1 MKKIL
6 KNGLLIIII
15 ISITTYLTIGLASIY
30 RSNINRHNNLSN
42 NVDNEL
48 VYDNKNNNSSE
59 TKDDSSTSNKNNSS
73 SSSSKDNSSTSSK
86 NNSSSSSKD
95 NSSTSSKNNSSSSSK
110 NNSSSSS
117 KNNSSSSSKNNSS
130 STSSKNN
137 SSTSNKNNSSSSSN
151 KNNSSASSK
160 NNSSTSSKNNSSS
173 SSNKNN
179 SSTSSKNNSS
189 TSSKNNSSTSS
200 KNNSSSSSKNN
211 SSSTSSKNNSSTSN
225 KNNSSTSNKNNSSTS
240 NNNSS
245 SSSNNNSSN
254 SSNNS
259 SSTKPSQTVKVTGVS
274 LNKTSAEIY
283 LNNDTG
289 ISVNATVSPSN
300 ATNKNITWSS
310 SNSNIA
316 SVNNGYITAHNPGA
330 ATITV
335 KTVDGN
341 KQASINVIVKK
352 KVIVIIGASQVTRM
366 VWYKNNYS
374 SSKYKYNID
383 NGTLVYV
390 NESGTGIDW
399 QNTTGISR
407 AKSIIS
413 KYNSYKNYTYFY
425 VFFPLSGNTIQSF
438 SCDEISSTNS
448 TIKKFASGYNTS
460 IQSLKNSGYNVNGY
474 VVSMHPVRVSQRGN
488 NTKIVTNEDA
498 NSCTKSYRSNYKY
511 YKFNRVMKSIVES
524 SYSNNLKYESIF
536 VQIMDTKQG
545 KKENFSYKITY
556 NTTDGMHWDS
566 NTTNTYV
573 NMMLGYVNEL

>member
-6 KNGLLIIII
+6 RNGMLIIIAI
-15 ISITTYLTIGLASIY
+15 CITTYLVIGFTSIY
-30 RSNINRHNNLSN
+30 RDNINRHNNLLN
-42 NVDNEL
+42 DVDNEL
-48 VYDNKNNNSSE
+48 VYDNKNNSTTE
-59 TKDDSSTSNKNNSS
+59 TKDNSTASDKNTTNNSSKDNSTNSNKNNS
-73 SSSSKDNSSTSSK
+73 
-86 NNSSSSSKD
+86 
-95 NSSTSSKNNSSSSSK
+95 SSSSSK

-117 KNNSSSSSKNNSS
+117 SKNNSS
-130 STSSKNN
+130 SN
-137 SSTSNKNNSSSSSN
+137 
-151 KNNSSASSK
+151 
-160 NNSSTSSKNNSSS
+160 SSKNNSSS

-179 SSTSSKNNSS
+179 SSS
-189 TSSKNNSSTSS
+189 
-200 KNNSSSSSKNN
+200 
-211 SSSTSSKNNSSTSN
+211 SN
-225 KNNSSTSNKNNSSTS
+225 K
-240 NNNSS
+240 NNSS

-254 SSNNS
+254 SNNNNS

-289 ISVNATVSPSN
+289 FSVSATVSPSN

-341 KQASINVIVKK
+341 KQASINVVVKK

-366 VWYKNNYS
+366 VWYKNSYS
-374 SSKYKYNID
+374 SSRYKYNVD

-399 QNTTGISR
+399 QNSTGISR
-407 AKSIIS
+407 AKSIIG
-413 KYNSYKNYTYFY
+413 KYSSYKNYTYFY

-460 IQSLKNSGYNVNGY
+460 IQSIKNSGYNVKGY
-474 VVSMHPVRVSQRGN
+474 VASMHPVRVSQRGN
-488 NTKIVTNEDA
+488 NTKIVTNEDS

-511 YKFNRVMKSIVES
+511 YKFNLAMKSIVES
-524 SYSNNLKYESIF
+524 SYSNNLKYEPLFI
-536 VQIMDTKQG
+536 QIMDTKQG
-545 KKENFSYKITY
+545 KKVNFSYKITY

-573 NMMLGYVNEL
+573 NMLLGYINEL

>member
-6 KNGLLIIII
+6 RNGMLIIIAI
-15 ISITTYLTIGLASIY
+15 CITTYLVIGFTSIY
-30 RSNINRHNNLSN
+30 RDNINRHNNLLN
-42 NVDNEL
+42 DVDNEL
-48 VYDNKNNNSSE
+48 VYDNKNNSTTE
-59 TKDDSSTSNKNNSS
+59 TKDNSTASDKNTTNNSSKDNSTNSNKNNSS
-73 SSSSKDNSSTSSK
+73 SSSSK
-86 NNSSSSSKD
+86 NNSSSS
-95 NSSTSSKNNSSSSSK
+95 
-110 NNSSSSS
+110 
-117 KNNSSSSSKNNSS
+117 
-130 STSSKNN
+130 
-137 SSTSNKNNSSSSSN
+137 SNKNNSSSSSN
-151 KNNSSASSK
+151 KNNSSSSNK
-160 NNSSTSSKNNSSS
+160 NNSSSSNKNNSSS

-179 SSTSSKNNSS
+179 SSS
-189 TSSKNNSSTSS
+189 
-200 KNNSSSSSKNN
+200 
-211 SSSTSSKNNSSTSN
+211 SN
-225 KNNSSTSNKNNSSTS
+225 K
-240 NNNSS
+240 NNSS

-254 SSNNS
+254 SNNNNS

-289 ISVNATVSPSN
+289 FSVSATVSPSN

-341 KQASINVIVKK
+341 KQASINVVVKK

-366 VWYKNNYS
+366 VWYKNSYS
-374 SSKYKYNID
+374 SSRYKYNVD

-399 QNTTGISR
+399 QNSTGISR
-407 AKSIIS
+407 AKSIIG
-413 KYNSYKNYTYFY
+413 KYSSYKNYTYFY

-460 IQSLKNSGYNVNGY
+460 IQSIKNSGYNVKGY
-474 VVSMHPVRVSQRGN
+474 VASMHPVRVSQRGN
-488 NTKIVTNEDA
+488 NTKIVTNEDS

-511 YKFNRVMKSIVES
+511 YKFNLAMKSIVES
-524 SYSNNLKYESIF
+524 SYSNNLKYEPLFI
-536 VQIMDTKQG
+536 QIMDTKQG
-545 KKENFSYKITY
+545 KKVNFSYKITY

-573 NMMLGYVNEL
+573 NMLLGYINEL

>member
-6 KNGLLIIII
+6 RNGMLIIIAI
-15 ISITTYLTIGLASIY
+15 CITTYLVIGVTSIY
-30 RSNINRHNNLSN
+30 RSNTNKHNNLLN
-42 NVDNEL
+42 NVDDEL
-48 VYDNKNNNSSE
+48 VYDNKNNSTAE
-59 TKDDSSTSNKNNSS
+59 TKDNSTNSDKNTNNNSNKDDSN
-73 SSSSKDNSSTSSK
+73 
-86 NNSSSSSKD
+86 
-95 NSSTSSKNNSSSSSK
+95 KNNSSSSSK
-110 NNSSSSS
+110 NNSSSNSNKNNSSSNSS
-117 KNNSSSSSKNNSS
+117 KNNSSSNSNKNNSSSSSSKNNSS
-130 STSSKNN
+130 SN
-137 SSTSNKNNSSSSSN
+137 SNKNNS
-151 KNNSSASSK
+151 
-160 NNSSTSSKNNSSS
+160 
-173 SSNKNN
+173 
-179 SSTSSKNNSS
+179 
-189 TSSKNNSSTSS
+189 
-200 KNNSSSSSKNN
+200 SSSSSKNN
-211 SSSTSSKNNSSTSN
+211 SSSNSNKNNSSSSSSKNNSSSNSN
-225 KNNSSTSNKNNSSTS
+225 KNNSSSSSSKNNSSSSSS
-240 NNNSS
+240 NNSSSSSNKNNSS

-254 SSNNS
+254 SNNNNS

-289 ISVNATVSPSN
+289 FSVSATVSPSN

-330 ATITV
+330 AIITV

-341 KQASINVIVKK
+341 KQASINVVVKK

-366 VWYKNNYS
+366 VWYKNSYS
-374 SSKYKYNID
+374 SSKYKYNVD

-407 AKSIIS
+407 AKNIIE
-413 KYNSYKNYTYFY
+413 KYSSYKNYTYFY

-460 IQSLKNSGYNVNGY
+460 IQSIKNSGYNVKGY
-474 VVSMHPVRVSQRGN
+474 VASMHPVRVSQRGN
-488 NTKIVTNEDA
+488 NTKIVTNEDS

-511 YKFNRVMKSIVES
+511 YKFNLAMKSIVES
-524 SYSNNLKYESIF
+524 SYSNNLKYEPIF
-536 VQIMDTKQG
+536 IQIMDTKQG
-545 KKENFSYKITY
+545 KKVNFSYKITY

-573 NMMLGYVNEL
+573 NMMLGYISEL

>member
-6 KNGLLIIII
+6 RNGMLIIIAI
-15 ISITTYLTIGLASIY
+15 CITTYLVIGFTSIY
-30 RSNINRHNNLSN
+30 RDNINRHNNLLN
-42 NVDNEL
+42 DVDNEL
-48 VYDNKNNNSSE
+48 VYDNKNNSTTE
-59 TKDDSSTSNKNNSS
+59 TKDNSTASDKNTTNNSSKDNSTNSNKNNS
-73 SSSSKDNSSTSSK
+73 
-86 NNSSSSSKD
+86 
-95 NSSTSSKNNSSSSSK
+95 SSSSSK

-117 KNNSSSSSKNNSS
+117 SKNNSSSSSNKNNSS
-130 STSSKNN
+130 S
-137 SSTSNKNNSSSSSN
+137 SNKNNSSSSSN
-151 KNNSSASSK
+151 KNNSS
-160 NNSSTSSKNNSSS
+160 
-173 SSNKNN
+173 SSNK
-179 SSTSSKNNSS
+179 
-189 TSSKNNSSTSS
+189 
-200 KNNSSSSSKNN
+200 
-211 SSSTSSKNNSSTSN
+211 
-225 KNNSSTSNKNNSSTS
+225 
-240 NNNSS
+240 NNSS

-254 SSNNS
+254 SNNNNS

-289 ISVNATVSPSN
+289 FSVSATVSPSN

-341 KQASINVIVKK
+341 KQASINVVVKK

-366 VWYKNNYS
+366 VWYKNSYS
-374 SSKYKYNID
+374 SSRYKYNVD

-399 QNTTGISR
+399 QNSTGISR
-407 AKSIIS
+407 AKSIIG
-413 KYNSYKNYTYFY
+413 KYSSYKNYTYFY

-460 IQSLKNSGYNVNGY
+460 IQSIKNSGYNVKGY
-474 VVSMHPVRVSQRGN
+474 VASMHPVRVSQRGN
-488 NTKIVTNEDA
+488 NTKIVTNEDS

-511 YKFNRVMKSIVES
+511 YKFNLAMKSIVES
-524 SYSNNLKYESIF
+524 SYSNNLKYEPLFI
-536 VQIMDTKQG
+536 QIMDTKQG
-545 KKENFSYKITY
+545 KKVNFSYKITY

-573 NMMLGYVNEL
+573 NMLLGYINEL

>member
-6 KNGLLIIII
+6 RNGMLIIIAI
-15 ISITTYLTIGLASIY
+15 CITTYLVIGVTSIY
-30 RSNINRHNNLSN
+30 RSNTNKHNNLLN
-42 NVDNEL
+42 NVDDEL
-48 VYDNKNNNSSE
+48 VYDNKNNSTAE
-59 TKDDSSTSNKNNSS
+59 TKDNSTNSDKNTNNNSNKDDSN
-73 SSSSKDNSSTSSK
+73 
-86 NNSSSSSKD
+86 
-95 NSSTSSKNNSSSSSK
+95 KNNSSSSSK
-110 NNSSSSS
+110 NNSSSNSN
-117 KNNSSSSSKNNSS
+117 KNNSSSSSSKNNSS
-130 STSSKNN
+130 SN
-137 SSTSNKNNSSSSSN
+137 SNK
-151 KNNSSASSK
+151 
-160 NNSSTSSKNNSSS
+160 
-173 SSNKNN
+173 
-179 SSTSSKNNSS
+179 
-189 TSSKNNSSTSS
+189 
-200 KNNSSSSSKNN
+200 
-211 SSSTSSKNNSSTSN
+211 
-225 KNNSSTSNKNNSSTS
+225 
-240 NNNSS
+240 NNSS

-254 SSNNS
+254 SNNNNS

-289 ISVNATVSPSN
+289 FSVSATVSPSN

-341 KQASINVIVKK
+341 KQASINVVVKK

-366 VWYKNNYS
+366 VWYKNSYS
-374 SSKYKYNID
+374 SSRYKYNVD

-399 QNTTGISR
+399 QNSTGISR
-407 AKSIIS
+407 AKSIIG

-460 IQSLKNSGYNVNGY
+460 IQSIKNSGYNVKGY
-474 VVSMHPVRVSQRGN
+474 VASMHPVRVSQRGN
-488 NTKIVTNEDA
+488 NTKIVTNEDS

-511 YKFNRVMKSIVES
+511 YKFNLAMKSIVES
-524 SYSNNLKYESIF
+524 SYSNNLKYEPLFI
-536 VQIMDTKQG
+536 QIMDTKQG
-545 KKENFSYKITY
+545 KKVNFSYKITY

-573 NMMLGYVNEL
+573 NMMLGYISEL

>member
-6 KNGLLIIII
+6 RNGMLIIIAI
-15 ISITTYLTIGLASIY
+15 CITTYLVIGVTSIY
-30 RSNINRHNNLSN
+30 RSNTNKHNNLLN
-42 NVDNEL
+42 NVDDEL
-48 VYDNKNNNSSE
+48 VYDNKNNSTAE
-59 TKDDSSTSNKNNSS
+59 TKDNSTNSDKNTNNNSNKDDSN
-73 SSSSKDNSSTSSK
+73 
-86 NNSSSSSKD
+86 
-95 NSSTSSKNNSSSSSK
+95 KNNSSSSSK
-110 NNSSSSS
+110 NNSSSNSN
-117 KNNSSSSSKNNSS
+117 KNNSSSSSSKNNSS
-130 STSSKNN
+130 SN
-137 SSTSNKNNSSSSSN
+137 SNKNNS
-151 KNNSSASSK
+151 
-160 NNSSTSSKNNSSS
+160 
-173 SSNKNN
+173 
-179 SSTSSKNNSS
+179 
-189 TSSKNNSSTSS
+189 
-200 KNNSSSSSKNN
+200 SSSSSKNN
-211 SSSTSSKNNSSTSN
+211 SSSSSSNNSSSSSN
-225 KNNSSTSNKNNSSTS
+225 K
-240 NNNSS
+240 NNSS

-254 SSNNS
+254 SNNNNS

-289 ISVNATVSPSN
+289 FSVSATVSPSN

-341 KQASINVIVKK
+341 KQASINVVVKK

-366 VWYKNNYS
+366 VWYKNSYS
-374 SSKYKYNID
+374 SSRYKYNVD

-407 AKSIIS
+407 AKSIIG
-413 KYNSYKNYTYFY
+413 KYSSYKNYTYFY

-460 IQSLKNSGYNVNGY
+460 IQSIKNSGYNVKGY

-488 NTKIVTNEDA
+488 NTKIVTNEDS

-511 YKFNRVMKSIVES
+511 YKFNLAMKSIVES
-524 SYSNNLKYESIF
+524 SYSNNLKYEPIF
-536 VQIMDTKQG
+536 IQIMDTKQG
-545 KKENFSYKITY
+545 KKVNFSYKITY

-573 NMMLGYVNEL
+573 NMMLGYISEL

>member
-6 KNGLLIIII
+6 RNGILIIIV
-15 ISITTYLTIGLASIY
+15 ISIITYLIIGFSSIY
-30 RSNINRHNNLSN
+30 RSNKNRHNNLLN

-48 VYDNKNNNSSE
+48 VYDNENNSSIE
-59 TKDDSSTSNKNNSS
+59 KKDNSTKTDKNTTDNSNKDNSSSNSNKNNSS
-73 SSSSKDNSSTSSK
+73 SNS
-86 NNSSSSSKD
+86 N
-95 NSSTSSKNNSSSSSK
+95 KNNSSSSSK
-110 NNSSSSS
+110 NNSSSNSN

-130 STSSKNN
+130 SNSNKNN
-137 SSTSNKNNSSSSSN
+137 SSSSNKNNSSSSSN
-151 KNNSSASSK
+151 KNNSSSS
-160 NNSSTSSKNNSSS
+160 SSKNNSSS

-179 SSTSSKNNSS
+179 SSSSSN
-189 TSSKNNSSTSS
+189 
-200 KNNSSSSSKNN
+200 KNNSSSSS
-211 SSSTSSKNNSSTSN
+211 N
-225 KNNSSTSNKNNSSTS
+225 K
-240 NNNSS
+240 NNSS
-245 SSSNNNSSN
+245 SSSNKNDSSN
-254 SSNNS
+254 SNRNNTSN
-259 SSTKPSQTVKVTGVS
+259 TKPSQTVKVTSVS

-283 LNNDTG
+283 LNNNTG
-289 ISVNATVSPSN
+289 FSVSATVSPSN

-330 ATITV
+330 AIITV

-341 KQASINVIVKK
+341 KQASINVVVKK

-366 VWYKNNYS
+366 VWYKNSYS
-374 SSKYKYNID
+374 SSKYKYNVD

-407 AKSIIS
+407 AKNIIE
-413 KYNSYKNYTYFY
+413 KYSSYKNYTYFY

-460 IQSLKNSGYNVNGY
+460 IQSIKNSGYNVKGY
-474 VVSMHPVRVSQRGN
+474 VASMHPVRVSQRGN
-488 NTKIVTNEDA
+488 NTKIVTNEDS

-511 YKFNRVMKSIVES
+511 YKFNLAMKSIVES
-524 SYSNNLKYESIF
+524 SYSNNLKYEPIF
-536 VQIMDTKQG
+536 IQIMDTKQG
-545 KKENFSYKITY
+545 KKVNFSYKITY

-573 NMMLGYVNEL
+573 NMMLGYISEL

>member
-6 KNGLLIIII
+6 RNGMLIIIAI
-15 ISITTYLTIGLASIY
+15 CITTYLVIGVTSIY
-30 RSNINRHNNLSN
+30 RSNINKHNNLLN
-42 NVDNEL
+42 NVDDEL
-48 VYDNKNNNSSE
+48 VYDNKNNSTAE
-59 TKDDSSTSNKNNSS
+59 TKDNSTNSDKNTNNNSNKDDSN
-73 SSSSKDNSSTSSK
+73 
-86 NNSSSSSKD
+86 
-95 NSSTSSKNNSSSSSK
+95 KNNSSSSSK
-110 NNSSSSS
+110 NNSSSNSNKNNSSSNSS
-117 KNNSSSSSKNNSS
+117 KNNSSSNSNKNNSSSSSSKNNSS
-130 STSSKNN
+130 SN
-137 SSTSNKNNSSSSSN
+137 SNKNNSSSN
-151 KNNSSASSK
+151 
-160 NNSSTSSKNNSSS
+160 SSKNNSSS
-173 SSNKNN
+173 NSNKNN
-179 SSTSSKNNSS
+179 S
-189 TSSKNNSSTSS
+189 
-200 KNNSSSSSKNN
+200 SSSSSKNN
-211 SSSTSSKNNSSTSN
+211 SSSNSNKNNSSSSSSKNNSSSNSN
-225 KNNSSTSNKNNSSTS
+225 KNNSSSSSSKNNSSSSSS
-240 NNNSS
+240 NNSSSSSNKNNSS

-254 SSNNS
+254 SNNNNS

-289 ISVNATVSPSN
+289 FSVSATVSPSN

-341 KQASINVIVKK
+341 KQASINVVVKK

-366 VWYKNNYS
+366 VWYKNSYS
-374 SSKYKYNID
+374 SSKYKYNVD

-407 AKSIIS
+407 AKSIIG
-413 KYNSYKNYTYFY
+413 KYSSYKNYTYFY

-438 SCDEISSTNS
+438 SCDEISSTNG

-460 IQSLKNSGYNVNGY
+460 IQSIKNSGYNVKGY

-488 NTKIVTNEDA
+488 NTKIVTNEDS

-511 YKFNRVMKSIVES
+511 YKFNLAMKSIVES
-524 SYSNNLKYESIF
+524 SYSNNLKYEPIF
-536 VQIMDTKQG
+536 IQIMDTKQG
-545 KKENFSYKITY
+545 KKVNFSYKITY

-573 NMMLGYVNEL
+573 NMMLGYISEL

>member
-6 KNGLLIIII
+6 RNGMLIIIAI
-15 ISITTYLTIGLASIY
+15 CITTYLVIGFTSIY
-30 RSNINRHNNLSN
+30 RDNINRHNNLLN
-42 NVDNEL
+42 DVDNEL
-48 VYDNKNNNSSE
+48 VYDNKNNSTTE
-59 TKDDSSTSNKNNSS
+59 TKDNSTASDKNTTNNSSKDNSTNSNKNNS
-73 SSSSKDNSSTSSK
+73 
-86 NNSSSSSKD
+86 
-95 NSSTSSKNNSSSSSK
+95 SSSSSK

-117 KNNSSSSSKNNSS
+117 SKNNSSSNSSKNNSS
-130 STSSKNN
+130 SS
-137 SSTSNKNNSSSSSN
+137 SNKNNSSSSSN
-151 KNNSSASSK
+151 KNNSSSSS
-160 NNSSTSSKNNSSS
+160 NKNNSSS

-179 SSTSSKNNSS
+179 SS
-189 TSSKNNSSTSS
+189 
-200 KNNSSSSSKNN
+200 
-211 SSSTSSKNNSSTSN
+211 
-225 KNNSSTSNKNNSSTS
+225 
-240 NNNSS
+240 

-254 SSNNS
+254 SNNNNS

-289 ISVNATVSPSN
+289 FSVSATVSPSN

-341 KQASINVIVKK
+341 KQASINVVVKK

-366 VWYKNNYS
+366 VWYKNSYS
-374 SSKYKYNID
+374 SSRYKYNVD

-399 QNTTGISR
+399 QNSTGISR
-407 AKSIIS
+407 AKSIIG
-413 KYNSYKNYTYFY
+413 KYSSYKNYTYFY

-460 IQSLKNSGYNVNGY
+460 IQSIKNSGYNVKGY
-474 VVSMHPVRVSQRGN
+474 VASMHPVRVSQRGN
-488 NTKIVTNEDA
+488 NTKIVTNEDS

-511 YKFNRVMKSIVES
+511 YKFNLAMKSIVES
-524 SYSNNLKYESIF
+524 SYSNNLKYEPLFI
-536 VQIMDTKQG
+536 QIMDTKQG
-545 KKENFSYKITY
+545 KKVNFSYKITY

-573 NMMLGYVNEL
+573 NMLLGYINEL

>member
-6 KNGLLIIII
+6 RNGMLIIIAI
-15 ISITTYLTIGLASIY
+15 CITTYLVIGVTSIY
-30 RSNINRHNNLSN
+30 RSNINKHNNLLN
-42 NVDNEL
+42 NVDDEL
-48 VYDNKNNNSSE
+48 VYDNKNNSTAE
-59 TKDDSSTSNKNNSS
+59 TKDNSTNSDKNTNNNSNKDDSNKNNSSNSNKNNSSSNSSKNNSSSNSNKNNSS
-73 SSSSKDNSSTSSK
+73 SSSSK
-86 NNSSSSSKD
+86 NNSSS
-95 NSSTSSKNNSSSSSK
+95 NSNKNNSSSSSSK

-117 KNNSSSSSKNNSS
+117 S
-130 STSSKNN
+130 
-137 SSTSNKNNSSSSSN
+137 NNSSSSSN
-151 KNNSSASSK
+151 K
-160 NNSSTSSKNNSSS
+160 
-173 SSNKNN
+173 
-179 SSTSSKNNSS
+179 
-189 TSSKNNSSTSS
+189 
-200 KNNSSSSSKNN
+200 
-211 SSSTSSKNNSSTSN
+211 
-225 KNNSSTSNKNNSSTS
+225 
-240 NNNSS
+240 NNSS

-254 SSNNS
+254 SNNNNS

-289 ISVNATVSPSN
+289 FSVSATVSPSN

-330 ATITV
+330 AIITV

-341 KQASINVIVKK
+341 KQASINVVVKK

-366 VWYKNNYS
+366 VWYKNSYS
-374 SSKYKYNID
+374 SSKYNVD

-407 AKSIIS
+407 AKNIIE
-413 KYNSYKNYTYFY
+413 KYSSYKNYTYFY

-460 IQSLKNSGYNVNGY
+460 IQSIKNSGYNVKGY
-474 VVSMHPVRVSQRGN
+474 VASMHPVRVSQRGN
-488 NTKIVTNEDA
+488 NTKIVTNEDS

-511 YKFNRVMKSIVES
+511 YKFNLAMKSIVES
-524 SYSNNLKYESIF
+524 SYSNNLKYEPIF
-536 VQIMDTKQG
+536 IQIMDTKQG
-545 KKENFSYKITY
+545 KKVNFSYKITY

-573 NMMLGYVNEL
+573 NMMLGYISEL

>member
-6 KNGLLIIII
+6 RNGMLIIIAI
-15 ISITTYLTIGLASIY
+15 CITTYLVIGFTSIY
-30 RSNINRHNNLSN
+30 RDNINRHNNLLN
-42 NVDNEL
+42 DVDNEL
-48 VYDNKNNNSSE
+48 VYDNKNNSTTE
-59 TKDDSSTSNKNNSS
+59 TKDNSTASDKNTTNNSSKDNSTNSNKNNSS
-73 SSSSKDNSSTSSK
+73 SSSSKNNSSSNSSKNNSSSNSSK
-86 NNSSSSSKD
+86 NNSSSS
-95 NSSTSSKNNSSSSSK
+95 
-110 NNSSSSS
+110 
-117 KNNSSSSSKNNSS
+117 
-130 STSSKNN
+130 
-137 SSTSNKNNSSSSSN
+137 SNKNNSSSSSN
-151 KNNSSASSK
+151 KNNSSSSSNK
-160 NNSSTSSKNNSSS
+160 NNSSSSNNNSSS
-173 SSNKNN
+173 SSNK
-179 SSTSSKNNSS
+179 
-189 TSSKNNSSTSS
+189 
-200 KNNSSSSSKNN
+200 
-211 SSSTSSKNNSSTSN
+211 
-225 KNNSSTSNKNNSSTS
+225 
-240 NNNSS
+240 NNSS

-254 SSNNS
+254 SNNNNS

-289 ISVNATVSPSN
+289 FSVSATVSPSN

-341 KQASINVIVKK
+341 KQASINVVVKK

-366 VWYKNNYS
+366 VWYKNSYS
-374 SSKYKYNID
+374 SSRYKYNVD

-399 QNTTGISR
+399 QNSTGISR
-407 AKSIIS
+407 AKSIIG
-413 KYNSYKNYTYFY
+413 KYSSYKNYTYFY

-460 IQSLKNSGYNVNGY
+460 IQSIKNSGYNVKGY
-474 VVSMHPVRVSQRGN
+474 VASMHPVRVSQRGN
-488 NTKIVTNEDA
+488 NTKIVTNEDS

-511 YKFNRVMKSIVES
+511 YKFNLAMKSIVES
-524 SYSNNLKYESIF
+524 SYSNNLKYEPLFI
-536 VQIMDTKQG
+536 QIMDTKQG
-545 KKENFSYKITY
+545 KKVNFSYKITY

-573 NMMLGYVNEL
+573 NMLLGYINEL

>member
-6 KNGLLIIII
+6 RNGMLMIIAIC
-15 ISITTYLTIGLASIY
+15 ITTYLVIGFTSIY
-30 RSNINRHNNLSN
+30 RDNINRHNNLLN
-42 NVDNEL
+42 DVDNEL
-48 VYDNKNNNSSE
+48 VYDNKNNSITE
-59 TKDDSSTSNKNNSS
+59 TKDDSTASDKNTTNNSSKDNSTNSNKNNSS
-73 SSSSKDNSSTSSK
+73 SNSSK
-86 NNSSSSSKD
+86 NNS
-95 NSSTSSKNNSSSSSK
+95 SSSSSK

-117 KNNSSSSSKNNSS
+117 SKNNSSSSSNKNNSS
-130 STSSKNN
+130 SSSSNNSSSNSSKNN
-137 SSTSNKNNSSSSSN
+137 SSSSSNKNNSSSSSN
-151 KNNSSASSK
+151 KNNSS
-160 NNSSTSSKNNSSS
+160 S
-173 SSNKNN
+173 SSNK
-179 SSTSSKNNSS
+179 
-189 TSSKNNSSTSS
+189 
-200 KNNSSSSSKNN
+200 
-211 SSSTSSKNNSSTSN
+211 
-225 KNNSSTSNKNNSSTS
+225 
-240 NNNSS
+240 NNSS

-254 SSNNS
+254 SNNNNS

-289 ISVNATVSPSN
+289 FSVSATVSPGNS
-300 ATNKNITWSS
+300 TNKNITWSS

-341 KQASINVIVKK
+341 KQASINVVVKK

-366 VWYKNNYS
+366 VWYKNSYS
-374 SSKYKYNID
+374 SSRYKYNVD

-399 QNTTGISR
+399 QNSTGISR
-407 AKSIIS
+407 AKSIIG
-413 KYNSYKNYTYFY
+413 KYSSYKNYTYFY

-438 SCDEISSTNS
+438 SCDEISSTNN

-460 IQSLKNSGYNVNGY
+460 IQSIKNSGYNVKGY
-474 VVSMHPVRVSQRGN
+474 VASMHPVRVSQRGN
-488 NTKIVTNEDA
+488 NTKIVTNEDS

-511 YKFNRVMKSIVES
+511 YKFNLAMKSVVES
-524 SYSNNLKYESIF
+524 SYSNNLKYEPLFI
-536 VQIMDTKQG
+536 QIMDTKQG
-545 KKENFSYKITY
+545 KKVNFSYKITY

-573 NMMLGYVNEL
+573 NMLLGYINEL

>member
-1 MKKIL
+1 MYK
-6 KNGLLIIII
+6 
-15 ISITTYLTIGLASIY
+15 
-30 RSNINRHNNLSN
+30 RQ
-42 NVDNEL
+42 EL
-48 VYDNKNNNSSE
+48 VYDNKNNSTTE
-59 TKDDSSTSNKNNSS
+59 TKDNSTASDKNTTNNSSKDNSTNSNKNNS
-73 SSSSKDNSSTSSK
+73 
-86 NNSSSSSKD
+86 
-95 NSSTSSKNNSSSSSK
+95 SSSSSK

-117 KNNSSSSSKNNSS
+117 SKNNSSSSSNKNNSS
-130 STSSKNN
+130 SSSNKN
-137 SSTSNKNNSSSSSN
+137 SSSSSNKNNSSSSSN
-151 KNNSSASSK
+151 KNNSSSSSSK
-160 NNSSTSSKNNSSS
+160 NNSSSNSSKNNSSS

-179 SSTSSKNNSS
+179 SS
-189 TSSKNNSSTSS
+189 
-200 KNNSSSSSKNN
+200 
-211 SSSTSSKNNSSTSN
+211 
-225 KNNSSTSNKNNSSTS
+225 
-240 NNNSS
+240 

-254 SSNNS
+254 SNNNNS

-289 ISVNATVSPSN
+289 FSVSSTVSPSN

-341 KQASINVIVKK
+341 KQASINVVVKK

-366 VWYKNNYS
+366 VWYKNSYS
-374 SSKYKYNID
+374 SSRYKYNVD

-399 QNTTGISR
+399 QNSTGISR
-407 AKSIIS
+407 AKSIIG
-413 KYNSYKNYTYFY
+413 KYSSYKNYTYFY

-460 IQSLKNSGYNVNGY
+460 IQSIKNSGYNVKGY
-474 VVSMHPVRVSQRGN
+474 VASMHPVRVSQRGN
-488 NTKIVTNEDA
+488 NTKIVTNEDS

-511 YKFNRVMKSIVES
+511 YKFNLAMKSIVES
-524 SYSNNLKYESIF
+524 SYSNNLKYEPLFI
-536 VQIMDTKQG
+536 QIMDTKQG
-545 KKENFSYKITY
+545 KKVNFSYKITY

-573 NMMLGYVNEL
+573 NMLLGYINEL

>member
-6 KNGLLIIII
+6 RNGMLIIIAI
-15 ISITTYLTIGLASIY
+15 CITTYLVIGVTSIY
-30 RSNINRHNNLSN
+30 RSNINKHNNLLN
-42 NVDNEL
+42 NVDDKL
-48 VYDNKNNNSSE
+48 VYDNKNNSTAE
-59 TKDDSSTSNKNNSS
+59 TKDNSTNSDKNTNNNSNKDDSN
-73 SSSSKDNSSTSSK
+73 
-86 NNSSSSSKD
+86 
-95 NSSTSSKNNSSSSSK
+95 KNNSSSSSK
-110 NNSSSSS
+110 NNSSSNSNKNNSSSNSS
-117 KNNSSSSSKNNSS
+117 KNNSSSNSNKNNSSSSSSKNNSS
-130 STSSKNN
+130 SSSSKNN
-137 SSTSNKNNSSSSSN
+137 SSSS
-151 KNNSSASSK
+151 
-160 NNSSTSSKNNSSS
+160 SSKNNSSS
-173 SSNKNN
+173 SSN
-179 SSTSSKNNSS
+179 
-189 TSSKNNSSTSS
+189 
-200 KNNSSSSSKNN
+200 NNSSSSS
-211 SSSTSSKNNSSTSN
+211 N
-225 KNNSSTSNKNNSSTS
+225 K
-240 NNNSS
+240 NNSS

-254 SSNNS
+254 SNNNNS
-259 SSTKPSQTVKVTGVS
+259 SSTKPSQTVKVTGVN

-289 ISVNATVSPSN
+289 FSVSATVSPSN

-341 KQASINVIVKK
+341 KQASINVVVKK

-366 VWYKNNYS
+366 VWYKNSYS
-374 SSKYKYNID
+374 SSRYKYNVD

-407 AKSIIS
+407 AKSIIG
-413 KYNSYKNYTYFY
+413 KYSSYKNYTYFY

-438 SCDEISSTNS
+438 SCDEISSTNG

-460 IQSLKNSGYNVNGY
+460 IQSIKNSGYHVKGY

-488 NTKIVTNEDA
+488 NTKIVTNEDS

-511 YKFNRVMKSIVES
+511 YKFNLAMKSIVES
-524 SYSNNLKYESIF
+524 SYSNNLKYEPIF
-536 VQIMDTKQG
+536 IQIMDTKQG
-545 KKENFSYKITY
+545 KKVNFSYKITY

-573 NMMLGYVNEL
+573 NMMLGYISEL

>member
-6 KNGLLIIII
+6 RNGMLIIIAI
-15 ISITTYLTIGLASIY
+15 CITTYLVIGFTSIY
-30 RSNINRHNNLSN
+30 RDNINRHNNLLN
-42 NVDNEL
+42 DVDNEL
-48 VYDNKNNNSSE
+48 VYDNKNNSTTE
-59 TKDDSSTSNKNNSS
+59 TKDNSTASDKNTTNNSSKDNSTNSNKNNS
-73 SSSSKDNSSTSSK
+73 
-86 NNSSSSSKD
+86 
-95 NSSTSSKNNSSSSSK
+95 SSSSSK

-117 KNNSSSSSKNNSS
+117 SKNNSSSSNKNNSS
-130 STSSKNN
+130 S
-137 SSTSNKNNSSSSSN
+137 SNKNNSSSSSN
-151 KNNSSASSK
+151 KNNSS
-160 NNSSTSSKNNSSS
+160 
-173 SSNKNN
+173 SSNK
-179 SSTSSKNNSS
+179 
-189 TSSKNNSSTSS
+189 
-200 KNNSSSSSKNN
+200 
-211 SSSTSSKNNSSTSN
+211 
-225 KNNSSTSNKNNSSTS
+225 
-240 NNNSS
+240 NNSS

-254 SSNNS
+254 SNNNNS

-289 ISVNATVSPSN
+289 FSVSATVSPSN

-341 KQASINVIVKK
+341 KQASINVVVKK

-366 VWYKNNYS
+366 VWYKNSYS
-374 SSKYKYNID
+374 SSRYKYNVD

-399 QNTTGISR
+399 QNSTGISR
-407 AKSIIS
+407 AKSIIG
-413 KYNSYKNYTYFY
+413 KYSSYKNYTYFY

-460 IQSLKNSGYNVNGY
+460 IQSIKNSGYNVKGY
-474 VVSMHPVRVSQRGN
+474 VASMHPVRVSQRGN
-488 NTKIVTNEDA
+488 NTKIVTNEDS

-511 YKFNRVMKSIVES
+511 YKFNLAMKSIVES
-524 SYSNNLKYESIF
+524 SYSNNLKYEPLFI
-536 VQIMDTKQG
+536 QIMDTKQG
-545 KKENFSYKITY
+545 KKVNFSYKITY

-573 NMMLGYVNEL
+573 NMLLGYINEL

>member
-6 KNGLLIIII
+6 RNGMLIIIAI
-15 ISITTYLTIGLASIY
+15 CITTYLVIGFTSIY
-30 RSNINRHNNLSN
+30 RNNINRHSDLLND
-42 NVDNEL
+42 VDNEL
-48 VYDNKNNNSSE
+48 VYDNKNNSTTE
-59 TKDDSSTSNKNNSS
+59 TKDNSTTSNKNTNNNSSKDNSTNSNKNNS
-73 SSSSKDNSSTSSK
+73 
-86 NNSSSSSKD
+86 
-95 NSSTSSKNNSSSSSK
+95 SSSSSK

-117 KNNSSSSSKNNSS
+117 NKNNSSSSSSKNNSS
-130 STSSKNN
+130 SSSSKNN
-137 SSTSNKNNSSSSSN
+137 SSSSSSKNNSSSSSNKNNSSSSSN
-151 KNNSSASSK
+151 KNNSSSSSNK
-160 NNSSTSSKNNSSS
+160 NNSSSSSNNNSSS

-179 SSTSSKNNSS
+179 SSSG
-189 TSSKNNSSTSS
+189 
-200 KNNSSSSSKNN
+200 
-211 SSSTSSKNNSSTSN
+211 
-225 KNNSSTSNKNNSSTS
+225 
-240 NNNSS
+240 
-245 SSSNNNSSN
+245 SNNNSSN
-254 SSNNS
+254 SNNNS
-259 SSTKPSQTVKVTGVS
+259 SSGTKPSQTVKVTGVS
-274 LNKTSAEIY
+274 LNKTSTEIY

-289 ISVNATVSPSN
+289 FSVSATVSPSN

-341 KQASINVIVKK
+341 KQASINVVVKK

-366 VWYKNNYS
+366 VWYKNSYS
-374 SSKYKYNID
+374 SSRYKYNVD

-399 QNTTGISR
+399 QNSTGISR
-407 AKSIIS
+407 AKSIIG

-425 VFFPLSGNTIQSF
+425 IFFPLSGNTIQSF

-460 IQSLKNSGYNVNGY
+460 IQSIKNSGYNVKGY
-474 VVSMHPVRVSQRGN
+474 VSSMHPVRVSQRGN
-488 NTKIVTNEDA
+488 NTKIVTNEDS

-511 YKFNRVMKSIVES
+511 YKFNLAMKSIVES
-524 SYSNNLKYESIF
+524 SYSNNLKYEPLFI
-536 VQIMDTKQG
+536 QIMDTKQG
-545 KKENFSYKITY
+545 KKVNFSYKITY

-573 NMMLGYVNEL
+573 NMMLGYISEL

>member
-6 KNGLLIIII
+6 RNGMLIIIAI
-15 ISITTYLTIGLASIY
+15 CITTYLVIGFTSIY
-30 RSNINRHNNLSN
+30 RDNINRHNNLLN
-42 NVDNEL
+42 DVDNEL
-48 VYDNKNNNSSE
+48 VYDNKNNSTTE
-59 TKDDSSTSNKNNSS
+59 TKDNSTASDKNTTNNSSKDNSTNSNKNNSS
-73 SSSSKDNSSTSSK
+73 SSSSKNNSSSNSSKNNSSYNSSK
-86 NNSSSSSKD
+86 NNSSSS
-95 NSSTSSKNNSSSSSK
+95 
-110 NNSSSSS
+110 
-117 KNNSSSSSKNNSS
+117 
-130 STSSKNN
+130 
-137 SSTSNKNNSSSSSN
+137 SNKNNSSSSSN
-151 KNNSSASSK
+151 KNNSSSS
-160 NNSSTSSKNNSSS
+160 NKNNSSS

-179 SSTSSKNNSS
+179 SS
-189 TSSKNNSSTSS
+189 
-200 KNNSSSSSKNN
+200 
-211 SSSTSSKNNSSTSN
+211 
-225 KNNSSTSNKNNSSTS
+225 
-240 NNNSS
+240 

-254 SSNNS
+254 SNNNNS

-289 ISVNATVSPSN
+289 FSVSATVSPSN

-335 KTVDGN
+335 KTVDEN
-341 KQASINVIVKK
+341 KQASINVVIKK

-366 VWYKNNYS
+366 VWYKNSYS
-374 SSKYKYNID
+374 SSRYKYNVD

-399 QNTTGISR
+399 QNSTGISR
-407 AKSIIS
+407 AKSIIG
-413 KYNSYKNYTYFY
+413 KYSSYKNYTYFY

-460 IQSLKNSGYNVNGY
+460 IQSIKNSGYNVKGY
-474 VVSMHPVRVSQRGN
+474 VASMHPVKVSQRGN
-488 NTKIVTNEDA
+488 NTKIVTNEDS

-511 YKFNRVMKSIVES
+511 YKFNLAMKSIVES
-524 SYSNNLKYESIF
+524 SYSNNLKYEPLFI
-536 VQIMDTKQG
+536 QIMDTKQG
-545 KKENFSYKITY
+545 KKVNFSYKITY
-556 NTTDGMHWDS
+556 NTTDGMHWNS

-573 NMMLGYVNEL
+573 NMLLGYINEL

>member
-6 KNGLLIIII
+6 RNGMLIIIAI
-15 ISITTYLTIGLASIY
+15 CITTYLVIGVTSIY
-30 RSNINRHNNLSN
+30 RSNINKHNNLLN
-42 NVDNEL
+42 NVDDEL
-48 VYDNKNNNSSE
+48 VYDNKNNSTAE
-59 TKDDSSTSNKNNSS
+59 TKDNSTNSDKNTTNNSSKDNSTNSNKNNSS
-73 SSSSKDNSSTSSK
+73 SSSSKNNSSNSNKNNSSSNSSK
-86 NNSSSSSKD
+86 NNSSSNSNKN
-95 NSSTSSKNNSSSSSK
+95 NSSSSSSKNNSSSNSNKNNSSSSSSK

-117 KNNSSSSSKNNSS
+117 S
-130 STSSKNN
+130 
-137 SSTSNKNNSSSSSN
+137 NNSSSSSN
-151 KNNSSASSK
+151 KNNSS
-160 NNSSTSSKNNSSS
+160 S
-173 SSNKNN
+173 SSN
-179 SSTSSKNNSS
+179 
-189 TSSKNNSSTSS
+189 
-200 KNNSSSSSKNN
+200 
-211 SSSTSSKNNSSTSN
+211 
-225 KNNSSTSNKNNSSTS
+225 
-240 NNNSS
+240 
-245 SSSNNNSSN
+245 
-254 SSNNS
+254 NNS

-289 ISVNATVSPSN
+289 FSVSATVSPSN

-341 KQASINVIVKK
+341 KQASINVVVKK

-366 VWYKNNYS
+366 VWYKNSYS
-374 SSKYKYNID
+374 SSKYKYNVD

-407 AKSIIS
+407 AKNIIE
-413 KYNSYKNYTYFY
+413 KYSSYKNYTYFY

-460 IQSLKNSGYNVNGY
+460 IQSIKNSGYNVKGY
-474 VVSMHPVRVSQRGN
+474 VASMHPVRVSQRGN
-488 NTKIVTNEDA
+488 NTKIVTNEDS

-511 YKFNRVMKSIVES
+511 YKFNLAMKSIVES
-524 SYSNNLKYESIF
+524 SYSNNLKYEPIF
-536 VQIMDTKQG
+536 IQIMDTKQG
-545 KKENFSYKITY
+545 KKVNFSYKITY

-573 NMMLGYVNEL
+573 NMMLGYISEL

>member
-6 KNGLLIIII
+6 RNGMLIIIAI
-15 ISITTYLTIGLASIY
+15 CITTYLVIGFTSIY
-30 RSNINRHNNLSN
+30 RDNINRHNNLLN
-42 NVDNEL
+42 DVDNEL
-48 VYDNKNNNSSE
+48 VYDNKNNSTTE
-59 TKDDSSTSNKNNSS
+59 TKDNSTASDKNTTNNSSKDNSTNSNKNNS
-73 SSSSKDNSSTSSK
+73 
-86 NNSSSSSKD
+86 
-95 NSSTSSKNNSSSSSK
+95 SSSSSK

-117 KNNSSSSSKNNSS
+117 SKNNSSSNSSKNNSS
-130 STSSKNN
+130 SS
-137 SSTSNKNNSSSSSN
+137 SNKNNSSSSSN
-151 KNNSSASSK
+151 KNNSSSSS
-160 NNSSTSSKNNSSS
+160 NKNNSSS

-179 SSTSSKNNSS
+179 SS
-189 TSSKNNSSTSS
+189 
-200 KNNSSSSSKNN
+200 
-211 SSSTSSKNNSSTSN
+211 
-225 KNNSSTSNKNNSSTS
+225 
-240 NNNSS
+240 

-254 SSNNS
+254 SNNNNS

-289 ISVNATVSPSN
+289 FSVSSTVSPSN

-341 KQASINVIVKK
+341 KQASINVVVKK

-366 VWYKNNYS
+366 VWYKNSYS
-374 SSKYKYNID
+374 SSRYKYNVD

-399 QNTTGISR
+399 QNSTGISR
-407 AKSIIS
+407 AKSIIG
-413 KYNSYKNYTYFY
+413 KYSSYKNYTYFY

-460 IQSLKNSGYNVNGY
+460 IQSIKNSGYNVKGY
-474 VVSMHPVRVSQRGN
+474 VASMHPVRVSQRGN
-488 NTKIVTNEDA
+488 NTKIVTNEDS

-511 YKFNRVMKSIVES
+511 YKFNLAMKSIVES
-524 SYSNNLKYESIF
+524 SYSNNLKYEPLFI
-536 VQIMDTKQG
+536 QIMDTKQG
-545 KKENFSYKITY
+545 KKVNFSYKITY

-573 NMMLGYVNEL
+573 NMLLGYINEL

>member
-6 KNGLLIIII
+6 RNGMLIIIAI
-15 ISITTYLTIGLASIY
+15 CITTYLVIGFTSIY
-30 RSNINRHNNLSN
+30 RDNINRHNNLLN
-42 NVDNEL
+42 DVDNEL
-48 VYDNKNNNSSE
+48 VYDNKNNSTTE
-59 TKDDSSTSNKNNSS
+59 TKDNSTASDKNTTNNSSKDNSTNSNKNNS
-73 SSSSKDNSSTSSK
+73 
-86 NNSSSSSKD
+86 
-95 NSSTSSKNNSSSSSK
+95 SSSSSK

-117 KNNSSSSSKNNSS
+117 SKNNSSSNSSKNNSS
-130 STSSKNN
+130 SS
-137 SSTSNKNNSSSSSN
+137 SNKNNSSSSSN
-151 KNNSSASSK
+151 KNNSSSY
-160 NNSSTSSKNNSSS
+160 NKNNSSS

-179 SSTSSKNNSS
+179 SSS
-189 TSSKNNSSTSS
+189 
-200 KNNSSSSSKNN
+200 
-211 SSSTSSKNNSSTSN
+211 SN
-225 KNNSSTSNKNNSSTS
+225 K
-240 NNNSS
+240 NNSS

-254 SSNNS
+254 SNNNNS

-289 ISVNATVSPSN
+289 FSVSATVSPSN

-341 KQASINVIVKK
+341 KQASINVVVKK

-366 VWYKNNYS
+366 VWYKNSYS
-374 SSKYKYNID
+374 SSRYKYNVD

-399 QNTTGISR
+399 QNSTGISR
-407 AKSIIS
+407 AKSIIG
-413 KYNSYKNYTYFY
+413 KYSSYKNYTYFY

-460 IQSLKNSGYNVNGY
+460 IQSIKNSGYNVKGY
-474 VVSMHPVRVSQRGN
+474 VASMHPVRVSQRGN
-488 NTKIVTNEDA
+488 NTKIVTNEDS

-511 YKFNRVMKSIVES
+511 YKFNLAMKSIVES
-524 SYSNNLKYESIF
+524 SYSNNLKYEPLFI
-536 VQIMDTKQG
+536 QIMDTKQG
-545 KKENFSYKITY
+545 KKVNFSYKITY

-573 NMMLGYVNEL
+573 NMLLGYINEL

>member
-6 KNGLLIIII
+6 RNGMLIIIAI
-15 ISITTYLTIGLASIY
+15 CITTYMVIGFTSIY
-30 RSNINRHNNLSN
+30 RDNINRHNNLLN
-42 NVDNEL
+42 DVDNEL
-48 VYDNKNNNSSE
+48 VYDNKNNSTTE
-59 TKDDSSTSNKNNSS
+59 TKDNSTASDKNTTNNSSKDNSTNSNKNNSS
-73 SSSSKDNSSTSSK
+73 SSSSKNNSSSNSSKNNSSSNSSKNNSSSNSSK
-86 NNSSSSSKD
+86 NNSSSSS
-95 NSSTSSKNNSSSSSK
+95 NKNNSSSSSNK
-110 NNSSSSS
+110 NSSSS
-117 KNNSSSSSKNNSS
+117 
-130 STSSKNN
+130 
-137 SSTSNKNNSSSSSN
+137 SNKNNSSSSSN
-151 KNNSSASSK
+151 KNNSSSSSSK
-160 NNSSTSSKNNSSS
+160 NNSSSNSSKNNSSS

-179 SSTSSKNNSS
+179 SS
-189 TSSKNNSSTSS
+189 
-200 KNNSSSSSKNN
+200 
-211 SSSTSSKNNSSTSN
+211 
-225 KNNSSTSNKNNSSTS
+225 
-240 NNNSS
+240 

-254 SSNNS
+254 SNNNNS
-259 SSTKPSQTVKVTGVS
+259 SSTKPSQTVKVTGVN

-289 ISVNATVSPSN
+289 FSVSATVSPSN

-341 KQASINVIVKK
+341 KQASINVVVKK

-366 VWYKNNYS
+366 VWYKNSYS
-374 SSKYKYNID
+374 SSRYKYNVD

-399 QNTTGISR
+399 QNSTGISR
-407 AKSIIS
+407 AKSIIG
-413 KYNSYKNYTYFY
+413 KYSSYKNYTYFY

-460 IQSLKNSGYNVNGY
+460 IQSIKNSGYNVKGY
-474 VVSMHPVRVSQRGN
+474 VASMHPVRVSQRGN
-488 NTKIVTNEDA
+488 NTKIVTNEDS

-511 YKFNRVMKSIVES
+511 YKFNLAMKSIVES
-524 SYSNNLKYESIF
+524 SYSNNLKYEPLFI
-536 VQIMDTKQG
+536 QIMDTKQG
-545 KKENFSYKITY
+545 KKVNFSYKITY

-573 NMMLGYVNEL
+573 NMLLGYINEL

>member
-6 KNGLLIIII
+6 RNGMLIIIV
-15 ISITTYLTIGLASIY
+15 ISIITYLIIGFTSIY
-30 RSNINRHNNLSN
+30 RSNKNRHNNLLN

-48 VYDNKNNNSSE
+48 VHDNENNSSIE
-59 TKDDSSTSNKNNSS
+59 K
-73 SSSSKDNSSTSSK
+73 KDNSTKTDK
-86 NNSSSSSKD
+86 NTTD
-95 NSSTSSKNNSSSSSK
+95 NSNKDNSSSSSK

-117 KNNSSSSSKNNSS
+117 SKNNSSSSSSKNNSS
-130 STSSKNN
+130 SSSNKIN
-137 SSTSNKNNSSSSSN
+137 SSSSSNKNNSSSSSN
-151 KNNSSASSK
+151 KNNSSSS
-160 NNSSTSSKNNSSS
+160 NNNSSS
-173 SSNKNN
+173 SSNK
-179 SSTSSKNNSS
+179 
-189 TSSKNNSSTSS
+189 
-200 KNNSSSSSKNN
+200 
-211 SSSTSSKNNSSTSN
+211 
-225 KNNSSTSNKNNSSTS
+225 
-240 NNNSS
+240 NNSS

-254 SSNNS
+254 SNNNNS

-289 ISVNATVSPSN
+289 FSVSATVSPSN

-335 KTVDGN
+335 KTVDEN
-341 KQASINVIVKK
+341 KQASINVVIKK

-366 VWYKNNYS
+366 VWYKNSYS
-374 SSKYKYNID
+374 SSRYKYNVD

-399 QNTTGISR
+399 QNSTGISR
-407 AKSIIS
+407 AKSIIG
-413 KYNSYKNYTYFY
+413 KYSSYKNYTYFY

-460 IQSLKNSGYNVNGY
+460 IQSIKNSGYNVKGY
-474 VVSMHPVRVSQRGN
+474 VASMHPVKVSQRGN
-488 NTKIVTNEDA
+488 NTKIVTNEDS

-511 YKFNRVMKSIVES
+511 YKFNLAMKSIVES
-524 SYSNNLKYESIF
+524 SYSNNLKYEPLFI
-536 VQIMDTKQG
+536 QIMDTKQG
-545 KKENFSYKITY
+545 KKVNFSYKITY
-556 NTTDGMHWDS
+556 NTTDGMHWNS

-573 NMMLGYVNEL
+573 NMLLGYINEL

>member
-6 KNGLLIIII
+6 RNGMLMIIAIC
-15 ISITTYLTIGLASIY
+15 ITTYLVIGFTSIY
-30 RSNINRHNNLSN
+30 RDNINRHNNLLN
-42 NVDNEL
+42 DVDNEL
-48 VYDNKNNNSSE
+48 VYDNKNNSITE
-59 TKDDSSTSNKNNSS
+59 TKDDSTASDKNTTNN
-73 SSSSKDNSSTSSK
+73 SSKDNST
-86 NNSSSSSKD
+86 N
-95 NSSTSSKNNSSSSSK
+95 
-110 NNSSSSS
+110 
-117 KNNSSSSSKNNSS
+117 
-130 STSSKNN
+130 
-137 SSTSNKNNSSSSSN
+137 SNKNNSSSSSN
-151 KNNSSASSK
+151 KNNSSSSSS
-160 NNSSTSSKNNSSS
+160 NNSSSNSSKNNSSS

-179 SSTSSKNNSS
+179 SSSSSN
-189 TSSKNNSSTSS
+189 
-200 KNNSSSSSKNN
+200 KNNSSSSS
-211 SSSTSSKNNSSTSN
+211 N
-225 KNNSSTSNKNNSSTS
+225 K
-240 NNNSS
+240 NNSS

-254 SSNNS
+254 SNNNNS

-289 ISVNATVSPSN
+289 FSVSATVSPGNS
-300 ATNKNITWSS
+300 TNKNITWSS

-341 KQASINVIVKK
+341 KQASINVVVKK

-366 VWYKNNYS
+366 VWYKNSYS
-374 SSKYKYNID
+374 SSRYKYNVD

-399 QNTTGISR
+399 QNSTGISR
-407 AKSIIS
+407 AKSIIG
-413 KYNSYKNYTYFY
+413 KYSSYKNYTYFY

-438 SCDEISSTNS
+438 SCDEISSTNN

-460 IQSLKNSGYNVNGY
+460 IQSIKNSGYNVKGY
-474 VVSMHPVRVSQRGN
+474 VASMHPVRVSQRGN
-488 NTKIVTNEDA
+488 NTKIVTNEDS

-511 YKFNRVMKSIVES
+511 YKFNLAMKSVVES
-524 SYSNNLKYESIF
+524 SYSNNLKYEPLFI
-536 VQIMDTKQG
+536 QIMDTKQG
-545 KKENFSYKITY
+545 KKVNFSYKITY

-573 NMMLGYVNEL
+573 NMLLGYINEL